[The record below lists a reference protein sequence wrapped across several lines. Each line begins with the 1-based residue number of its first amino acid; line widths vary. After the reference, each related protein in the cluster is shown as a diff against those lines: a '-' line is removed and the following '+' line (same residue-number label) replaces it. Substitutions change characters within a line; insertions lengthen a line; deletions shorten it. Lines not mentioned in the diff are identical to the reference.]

1 MSEEQPENEK
11 NNRLRRK
18 YKPGSTNIYRT
29 DFLVVG
35 SGIAGLSFAL
45 KASEHGD
52 VIVITKKEN
61 FESNTNYAQGGI
73 ASVQDEKE
81 DSFELHIKDTLECG
95 AGLCDREAVEVLVRE
110 GPTGVAELNSWGVKF
125 TRDRE
130 HPERLSLGREGGHS
144 RRRIVRAD
152 DLTGREVERA
162 LLEELKSREN
172 VMVLEDH
179 LAVDLIVHPMSAGHK
194 RCVGALALDRT
205 TGSVKAFVSR
215 ITLLAAGGCGRI
227 YQHTTNPAVATGDGV
242 AMAWRAGARIANMEF
257 IQFHPTALFGMDDK
271 SFLISEAVR
280 GEGAILRKLD
290 GNTFMEKYHT
300 MGCLAPRDVV
310 ARAIDREM
318 KLSGDKHV
326 LLDCSPITKDQIHER
341 FPNISAECLSRGIDM
356 TTDPIPV
363 VPSAH
368 YVCGGVVTDIDGRTN
383 IEALLAAGEV
393 TCTGVHG
400 ANRLASN
407 SLLEAVVFARRAHRT
422 AVKLLDQLSLGEVDP
437 STFEYGKVS
446 TQEYDGVFLSHN
458 RAMLRMTM
466 WDYVGI
472 VRSNKRLA
480 EARKWL
486 KTLTTEI
493 EQFYANCP
501 LNPDLVEQRNMAE
514 VAQLVIKC
522 ALMRRESRGLH
533 QNVDYPRTNDRTYL
547 RPTVLELET

>member
-1 MSEEQPENEK
+1 MSEKQPANQTK
-11 NNRLRRK
+11 RLRRK
-18 YKPGSTNIYRT
+18 YKTGPTNIYRT

-35 SGIAGLSFAL
+35 SGIAGLSFAI
-45 KASEHGD
+45 KACEHGD
-52 VIVITKKEN
+52 VIVITKKQN

-73 ASVQDEKE
+73 ASVQDGKE

-110 GPTGVAELNSWGVKF
+110 GPAGVAELNSWGVRF

-162 LLEELKSREN
+162 LLAELKNREN
-172 VMVLEDH
+172 VIVMEDH
-179 LAVDLIVHPMSAGHK
+179 LAVDLIVRPVPAGHK

-215 ITLLAAGGCGRI
+215 VTLLAAGGCGRI
-227 YQHTTNPAVATGDGV
+227 YQHTTNPSIATGDGI

-257 IQFHPTALFGMDDK
+257 IQFHPTALYGMDET

-280 GEGAILRKLD
+280 GEGAMLRKLD
-290 GNTFMEKYHT
+290 GSTFMEKYHT

-326 LLDCSPITKDQIHER
+326 WLDCSPIPRDQLRER
-341 FPNISAECLSRGIDM
+341 FPNITAECLSRGIDL
-356 TTDPIPV
+356 TTDPVPV

-407 SLLEAVVFARRAHRT
+407 SLLEAVVFARRAHRA
-422 AVKLLDQLSLGEVDP
+422 AVKLMGEVSLEEVDP
-437 STFEYGKVS
+437 ASFEYGKVS
-446 TQEYDGVFLSHN
+446 THDYDGVFISHN

-472 VRSNKRLA
+472 VRSNNRLA

-486 KTLTTEI
+486 KLLSAEI
-493 EQFYANCP
+493 ERFYTNCP
-501 LNPDLVEQRNMAE
+501 LNPDLVEQRNMAQ
-514 VAQLVIKC
+514 VARLIIKC
-522 ALMRRESRGLH
+522 AQMRKESRGLH
-533 QNVDYPRTNDRTYL
+533 QNVDYPRTKNRSYL
-547 RPTVLELET
+547 KPTVLELKS

>member
-1 MSEEQPENEK
+1 MSEAQPAK
-11 NNRLRRK
+11 KSTGFKRR
-18 YKPGSTNIYRT
+18 YKPGPTNIYRT

-45 KASEHGD
+45 KACEQGD
-52 VIVITKKEN
+52 VIVFTKKEN
-61 FESNTNYAQGGI
+61 YESNTNYAQGGI
-73 ASVQDEKE
+73 AAVQDEQE
-81 DSFELHIKDTLECG
+81 DSFELHIQDTLECG
-95 AGLCDREAVEVLVRE
+95 AGLCNREAVEVLVRE
-110 GPTGVAELNSWGVKF
+110 GPAGVAELNSWGVRF

-162 LLEELKSREN
+162 LLEELKGRKN
-172 VMVLEDH
+172 VMVLENH
-179 LAVDLIVHPMSAGHK
+179 LAVDLIVHAMSAGHR

-205 TGSVKAFVSR
+205 AGSVKAFVSR
-215 ITLLAAGGCGRI
+215 VTYLAAGGCGRV
-227 YQHTTNPAVATGDGV
+227 YQHTTNPAIATGDGI
-242 AMAWRAGARIANMEF
+242 AMAWRAGARVANMEF
-257 IQFHPTALFGMDDK
+257 IQFHPTALYGLDEK

-290 GNTFMEKYHT
+290 NNTFMDKYHT

-326 LLDCSPITKDQIHER
+326 WLDCSPIPKDQIRER
-341 FPNISAECLSRGIDM
+341 FPNITAECLSRGIDI

-422 AVKLLDQLSLGEVDP
+422 AVKLLDEIDLGEIDS

-446 TQEYDGVFLSHN
+446 VHNYDGVFLSHN
-458 RAMLRMTM
+458 QAMLRMTM

-472 VRSNKRLA
+472 VRSNDRLA

-486 KTLTTEI
+486 KTLSAEI

-501 LNPDLVEQRNMAE
+501 LNPDLVELRNMAE
-514 VAQLVIKC
+514 VAQLIAKC
-522 ALMRRESRGLH
+522 ARLRRESRGLH
-533 QNVDYPRTNDRTYL
+533 QNVDYPRTNDRSYL
-547 RPTVLELET
+547 RDTVLEKKY

>member
-1 MSEEQPENEK
+1 MSEAQPAK
-11 NNRLRRK
+11 KSTGLKRR
-18 YKPGSTNIYRT
+18 YKPGPTNIYRT

-45 KASEHGD
+45 KACEQGD
-52 VIVITKKEN
+52 VIVFTKKEN
-61 FESNTNYAQGGI
+61 YESNTNYAQGGI
-73 ASVQDEKE
+73 AAVQDEQE
-81 DSFELHIKDTLECG
+81 DSFELHIQDTLECG
-95 AGLCDREAVEVLVRE
+95 AGLCNREAVEVLVRE
-110 GPTGVAELNSWGVKF
+110 GPAGVAELNSWGVRF

-162 LLEELKSREN
+162 LLEELKGREN
-172 VMVLEDH
+172 VMVLENH
-179 LAVDLIVHPMSAGHK
+179 LAVDLIVHAMSAGHR

-215 ITLLAAGGCGRI
+215 VTYLAAGGCGRV
-227 YQHTTNPAVATGDGV
+227 YQHTTNPAIATGDGI
-242 AMAWRAGARIANMEF
+242 AMAWRAGARVANMEF
-257 IQFHPTALFGMDDK
+257 IQFHPTALYGMDEK

-290 GNTFMEKYHT
+290 NSTFMEKYHT

-326 LLDCSPITKDQIHER
+326 WLDCSPIPKDQIRER
-341 FPNISAECLSRGIDM
+341 FPNITAECLARGIDI

-422 AVKLLDQLSLGEVDP
+422 AVKLLDETDLGEVDP

-446 TQEYDGVFLSHN
+446 VHDYDGVFLSHN
-458 RAMLRMTM
+458 QAMLRMTM

-472 VRSNKRLA
+472 VRSNDRLS

-486 KTLTTEI
+486 KTLSAEI

-501 LNPDLVEQRNMAE
+501 LNPELVELRNMAE
-514 VAQLVIKC
+514 VAQLIVKC
-522 ALMRRESRGLH
+522 ASLRRESRGLH
-533 QNVDYPRTNDRTYL
+533 QNVDYPRTNNRSYL
-547 RPTVLELET
+547 RDTVLEKKD